1 LSLRADTAADL
12 MAPNPMS
19 IRGDASIPEAIAL
32 LVDRH
37 LHAAPV
43 IDEAGRPIG
52 VLSATDIIIH
62 ERERSKVADG
72 LPAPAKDTQARD
84 LMTPAVFS
92 VTPETPAEEVIAQLL
107 ALRVHQLFVVDGSGV
122 LIGVLS
128 ALDVLRQL
136 QA

>member
-1 LSLRADTAADL
+1 
-12 MAPNPMS
+12 MAPNPLS
-19 IRGDASIPEAIAL
+19 IRGDASIPEAITL

-37 LHAAPV
+37 VHAAPV

-52 VLSATDIIIH
+52 VLSATDILVH
-62 ERERSKVADG
+62 ERERAKGADG
-72 LPAPAKDTQARD
+72 LPAPAKDSRARD

-92 VTPETPAEEVIAQLL
+92 VTPEAPAPEVVTQLL

-136 QA
+136 HP